1 MKRHQVALIIALAW
15 LAAMASMSGL
25 GPGLSAA
32 PLQESSSLFSGAGEP
47 DAAVQAARQGASLI
61 VRARVA
67 QVTSTWAEER
77 SHLQSLSSMTIHYA
91 LQGSVA
97 TPLYV
102 RTVGGHLP
110 DEKLTMVDSE
120 KPTLSEGEEVILFL
134 TAGSGGYEI
143 VGGHDGKYGVRDGM
157 VHYSGS
163 LFVESLQAFYAR
175 LARLDAQ
182 IVAPNDWETQEA
194 SLTQT
199 PSVGGLDYV
208 YKNMKWATETV
219 PFSVNPNSARM
230 NSDAGTENDFLEAI
244 LNAATTWS
252 MVASANFTLEYTGL
266 TTTAV
271 AAYDGA
277 NHIFFADKGLTDS
290 NGVRQPLAV
299 ATVWFRNG
307 VILDADIGINDAY
320 AWDATGAPERTEID
334 LESVVLHELG
344 HWLALGHD
352 PDSRAIMY
360 YAITAGTLK
369 RAIFDNDRRGIEFIY
384 PCAIGQQCNPRPTAT
399 PTPTSTPSPT
409 PTSTPSPTP
418 TVTPT
423 PTATPTRVAQT
434 ITRANGGALE
444 YEPAPGSHISLV
456 APPNAVVTDTLVA
469 IEHTSLAPTPPAHY
483 YPLLSYFRV
492 YLEPTGMTQT
502 ADFFETPVTLTVT
515 YRSTAFQ
522 ACSDESIRLLAVD
535 GSGERWE
542 ALPYEHEA
550 QDGDAYQVT
559 ASISQPSAFGL
570 FRVDK
575 MLYLPLAK
583 R

>member
-15 LAAMASMSGL
+15 LAAVASMSQL
-25 GPGLSAA
+25 GPGLLAA
-32 PLQESSSLFSGAGEP
+32 PLQESPSMLSGAGAP
-47 DAAVQAARQGASLI
+47 DAALQAAQQGASLI

-67 QVTSTWAEER
+67 QVTSTWAEDR
-77 SHLQSLSSMTIHYA
+77 SHLQSLSSMTLHYT

-110 DEKLTMVDSE
+110 YEELMMVDSE

-134 TAGSGGYEI
+134 APGSGGYEI
-143 VGGHDGKYGVRDGM
+143 VGDHNGKYGVRDGM
-157 VHYSGS
+157 VHYDGS

-175 LARLDAQ
+175 LARLDAR
-182 IVAPNDWETQEA
+182 IVAPGDWETQEA
-194 SLTQT
+194 SLHQT

-208 YKNMKWATETV
+208 YKDMKWATKTV

-230 NSDAGTENDFLEAI
+230 NSDNGTEDDFLEAI

-252 MVASANFTLEYTGL
+252 MVTSADFTLEYTGL
-266 TTTAV
+266 ATTAV

-299 ATVWFRNG
+299 ATVWFSNG
-307 VILDADIGINDAY
+307 IILDADIGINDAY
-320 AWDATGAPERTEID
+320 AWDATGTPGRTEID

-352 PDSRAIMY
+352 PDSRAVMY

-384 PCAIGQQCNPRPTAT
+384 PCAIGQECNPASTVTAT
-399 PTPTSTPSPT
+399 PTFTPSPT
-409 PTSTPSPTP
+409 PTSTPTSTP
-418 TVTPT
+418 TVTTT

-434 ITRANGGALE
+434 ITRANGGVLE
-444 YEPAPGSHISLV
+444 YDPAPGSHISLV

-469 IEHTSLAPTPPAHY
+469 IEHTALAPTPPAHH
-483 YPLLSYFRV
+483 YPLLGYFRV

-502 ADFFETPVTLTVT
+502 TDFFEIPVTLTVT
-515 YRSTAFQ
+515 YRSAVFQ
-522 ACSDESIRLLAVD
+522 ARSDASLRLLAVD
-535 GSGERWE
+535 DSGERWE

-550 QDGDAYQVT
+550 QEGDAHQVT

-570 FRVDK
+570 FRVDN
-575 MLYLPLAK
+575 MLYLPLA
-583 R
+583 RR